1 MSGVNCKFVCREIDE
16 LDVGQLPSLA
26 VEEHLRSCDGCR
38 SFRYQRLQLREMIA
52 NVGEVAAPA
61 DFDFRLRARL
71 ASERSRQSS
80 GLFTRRPAF
89 SIPSVILAAVAFI
102 LALGFVMQNQWDRVA
117 PSDVA
122 VGKQTFKASEQVG
135 QSNASSKEV
144 AINNEKVRGLASL
157 PLANTAQSTVDVPF
171 KEPVKY
177 HAPVRRNSSATRMVY
192 SRQKNPMAELETAA
206 VFPVEA
212 SEPLKVSLDYASGAS
227 RTISLPTL
235 SFGSQ
240 EAVTRGVSQMS
251 KASLKGVW

>member
-1 MSGVNCKFVCREIDE
+1 MNCKFVCREIDE
-16 LDVGQLPSLA
+16 LDVGQSPRLV

-38 SFRYQRLQLREMIA
+38 KFRDQRLQLREMIA
-52 NVGEVAAPA
+52 NVDEVAAPA

-89 SIPSVILAAVAFI
+89 SLPSVVLAAVALI
-102 LALGFVMQNQWDRVA
+102 LALGFVMQNQRDRVA

-135 QSNASSKEV
+135 QSTPSSKEV
-144 AINNEKVRGLASL
+144 AATDDKATKLASVQ
-157 PLANTAQSTVDVPF
+157 PANTAQSTVDVPF

-177 HAPVRRNSSATRMVY
+177 NAPVRRNSSATRIVY
-192 SRQKNPMAELETAA
+192 SRRKNPIAELETAA